1 MGVRETRMGKALVG
15 RRDKVFLMTKACPH
29 GRDARTAMRQPEE
42 SLHRLKT
49 DYLDL
54 WQLHEVIFDDAPAK
68 YGKRCRTRDV
78 YWTSGPCAPSAT
90 DRSGGSMRFARLAS
104 AAFLL
109 TTLSTSAAAQDGA
122 SVVAAASKAMAA
134 DTLTSI
140 TYSGTARS
148 GAFGQSKDIGEPM
161 GPVNVTQI
169 TQYTRTLNLGTAPD
183 PSALVSRATG
193 PTQPPT
199 VSGVPPPP
207 PGVFNQNITGAQ
219 AGANWTQALN
229 VWTTPWGFLKGAAAN
244 NATVRTQGGQH
255 VISFTPANYKSPSG
269 QTYTV
274 RGYINARNLVTKVET
289 RVDHPVAG
297 DMPVELEY
305 SNYQNMNGVQV
316 PARIVLRQAGMQ
328 TFDALITSATP
339 NPGNLAELLTVPPPA
354 GGTPAGPPAAPPA
367 PAGPPPVEQIGD
379 GVFKI
384 GGNYTSVAVD
394 MGEHILVVESG
405 QNDARGVAVMAAA
418 KQAIP
423 NKPIRFVVNSH
434 PHFDHAGG
442 LGAAVAEGATI
453 LTHRNNEPVLERLL
467 SGPRTL
473 TGDSLSKVTT
483 RRSDVV
489 RAVGNRDI
497 RKGTNG
503 KLVELH
509 HVPNEHSNG
518 MLAIYLPAEKVL
530 WTADITV
537 VNPNPAQL
545 GVLKSAVAAI
555 DRLKL
560 DYNTW
565 LPAHPPNPDRPL
577 TKADVIAAVG
587 AGSK

>member
-1 MGVRETRMGKALVG
+1 
-15 RRDKVFLMTKACPH
+15 
-29 GRDARTAMRQPEE
+29 MR
-42 SLHRLKT
+42 
-49 DYLDL
+49 
-54 WQLHEVIFDDAPAK
+54 I
-68 YGKRCRTRDV
+68 
-78 YWTSGPCAPSAT
+78 
-90 DRSGGSMRFARLAS
+90 ARLAS

-109 TTLSTSAAAQDGA
+109 TALSTTAAAQDAG

-134 DTLTSI
+134 DTLVSI
-140 TYSGTARS
+140 TYSGTARN

-161 GPVNVTQI
+161 GPVNVTLI
-169 TQYTRTLNLGTAPD
+169 TQYTRTINLGPATD

-199 VSGVPPPP
+199 VPGVPPPA

-219 AGANWTQALN
+219 AGASWAQALN
-229 VWTTPWGFLKGAAAN
+229 IWTTPWGFVKAAAAN
-244 NATVRTQGGQH
+244 NATVRRQGGQQI
-255 VISFTPANYKSPSG
+255 VSFTPANYKSPSG

-274 RGYINARNLVTKVET
+274 TGYINAQNLVTKVET
-289 RVDHPVAG
+289 RVDHAVVG
-297 DMPVELEY
+297 DLLVEFEY

-316 PARIVLRQAGMQ
+316 PARIVQRQAGMQ
-328 TFDALITSATP
+328 TFDASITSATP
-339 NPGNLAELLTVPPPA
+339 NPGNLAQLLTVPPPGA
-354 GGTPAGPPAAPPA
+354 GALAAPAAAPPA
-367 PAGPPPVEQIGD
+367 PTGPPPVEKIGD

-384 GGNYTSVAVD
+384 GGNYMSVAVD
-394 MGEHILVVESG
+394 MGDHILVVESG

-442 LGAAVAEGATI
+442 LAAAVAEGTTI

-473 TGDSLSKVTT
+473 IGDSLAKVTT
-483 RRSDVV
+483 RRTDVV
-489 RAVGNRDI
+489 RAVGDRDV

-503 KLVELH
+503 KVVELH

-518 MLAIYLPAEKVL
+518 LLMVYLPAEKAL

-565 LPAHPPNPDRPL
+565 LPAHPPTPDRPL
-577 TKADVIAAVG
+577 TKADVMAAAG